1 MQECFQ
7 NVAWAEKKSKRDKK
21 ESWESGC
28 GDFSDNSCANLLDL
42 FIFQLTF
49 VMQQLIILN
58 TSIAYNVKRDPVI
71 VCWSTTCLKDEPCWR
86 TTCSAGC
93 WQTWQAWGRE
103 EERGR
108 QPGLKRWLGSFLG
121 ILIKI
126 CHPSLW
132 WWDSSGDSQSHL
144 GPLQSIFHAELEE
157 DPLYSIKNA
166 NLLWEQR
173 LICNTFK

>member
-1 MQECFQ
+1 MQECFK
-7 NVAWAEKKSKRDKK
+7 NVAWAEKKAKVIKRNPENQDV
-21 ESWESGC
+21 EI
-28 GDFSDNSCANLLDL
+28 L
-42 FIFQLTF
+42 
-49 VMQQLIILN
+49 VIIVAPTYFTLYFPASICNAINNIN

-103 EERGR
+103 EERER

-132 WWDSSGDSQSHL
+132 WWDSSGDSQRHL
-144 GPLQSIFHAELEE
+144 GPLQSIFHAELEK

-166 NLLWEQR
+166 NLLREQH
-173 LICNTFK
+173 LICN